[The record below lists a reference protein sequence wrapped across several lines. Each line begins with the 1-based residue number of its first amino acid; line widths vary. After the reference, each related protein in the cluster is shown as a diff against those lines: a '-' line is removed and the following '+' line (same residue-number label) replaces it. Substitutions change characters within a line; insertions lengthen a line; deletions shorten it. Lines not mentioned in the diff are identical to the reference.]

1 MKETV
6 RLLEPRQMD
15 TEPFSFQDP
24 FLRTE
29 CQRFSSRSGTHMGE
43 TYIWV
48 LSLIMIL
55 IKAVNSRTRTSDG
68 GSMSENGRDE
78 LMTAME
84 LSWEMLSAEMEA
96 LLKSLLTEEME
107 TLRSEES
114 QMLQIGRRR
123 VQFTLMTL
131 SKEVLFGLL
140 YP

>member
-1 MKETV
+1 
-6 RLLEPRQMD
+6 
-15 TEPFSFQDP
+15 
-24 FLRTE
+24 
-29 CQRFSSRSGTHMGE
+29 MGE

-107 TLRSEES
+107 ILRSEES

>member
-1 MKETV
+1 
-6 RLLEPRQMD
+6 
-15 TEPFSFQDP
+15 
-24 FLRTE
+24 
-29 CQRFSSRSGTHMGE
+29 MGE